1 MKLSLSRLLELM
13 TVLSSVGLVFTLGV
27 RTIEAQRPTPQ
38 FERDILP
45 IFRARCLKC
54 HGQSEPQAGLDLRT
68 VDSILKGGAAGP
80 VLVKGAAEKS
90 VLFQRV
96 ANHTM
101 PPAGAEAALTDSEIQ
116 TLRTWIDTASLQVST
131 LATLEAGSSQGSSNV
146 PSFEKDVLPIFK
158 EHCSACHGQS
168 SPPAGLNLQTVA
180 SVLKGSHNGPV
191 VLKGLVEK
199 SLLYQKVSAGSMPP
213 PGKGKPLNEKELR
226 VVRQWI
232 ESGIQTEPSAEAAL
246 VQSPGVTEKDRQ
258 FWAFRKPI
266 KQAIPKVKN
275 APRVRTPIDAFVLAK
290 LESKGLS
297 FSPDASKET
306 LIRRTYYDLIGL
318 PPSLDE
324 VRAFM
329 SDARSDAYERL
340 IDRLLSSPLYG
351 ERWAR
356 HWLDAAGY
364 TDMASIDNDLE
375 IVEVK
380 EGMWRYRD
388 YVVRSFNADKPYDRF
403 LTEQLAGD
411 ELLDWRSAS
420 KFTPEILDLLTA
432 TGYLRTIL
440 DTTDPPQLNRPLD
453 RYDLLTRVVDNV
465 STGLVGLTV
474 GCARCH
480 NHKYDPVPQKD
491 YYRLMSIFATAYNPE
506 EWLQPK
512 NRYLPDVSKAEQ
524 EEIARHNA
532 EVDRPLA
539 EVEKQLAELLRPHKQ
554 RLFEARLAGIPEIL
568 RNDVK
573 TAFETDK
580 EKRSLVQKY
589 LMQKF
594 GESLDIKPEEVDKVL
609 SEAQRADQ
617 EKLKSKI
624 ATLTSWRRTFGKI
637 QALWDMGPTP
647 KVHLLYRGNI
657 ETPGPEVQPGF
668 LSVLTP
674 SNENQIVQTQEVK
687 GSSSGRRLAFAK
699 WLTNRQHPL
708 TARVMVNRTWQIL
721 LGKGIVATPENFG
734 HSGIPPTHPELL
746 DWLAVDFVESGWK
759 MKRLQKLI
767 MMSTVYR
774 QASFR
779 PAEDSQSLAESVDSA
794 NDLLWRMNLR
804 RANAEVL
811 RDSMIAVSG
820 KLDPTQGG
828 PPIPLDYTPDG
839 LLTVSNKASFASSQR
854 RRSLYLL
861 ARRNYPLTF
870 LDNFDFPIMAIN
882 CTRRGNSAT
891 PLQSLTLLNSD
902 FAMEQADRFA
912 DRVLEL
918 AGKAASDEKKI
929 EMSYLVALA
938 RKPTSKE
945 LTFCLAHLQKQLR
958 RYLDLKTPPEVAS
971 GKALSYLC
979 QMLLASNEFLYID

>member
-1 MKLSLSRLLELM
+1 
-13 TVLSSVGLVFTLGV
+13 
-27 RTIEAQRPTPQ
+27 
-38 FERDILP
+38 
-45 IFRARCLKC
+45 
-54 HGQSEPQAGLDLRT
+54 
-68 VDSILKGGAAGP
+68 
-80 VLVKGAAEKS
+80 
-90 VLFQRV
+90 
-96 ANHTM
+96 M
-101 PPAGAEAALTDSEIQ
+101 PPAGAEVTLTDSEIQ
-116 TLRTWIDTASLQVST
+116 ILRKWIDTASLEVSAAAAS
-131 LATLEAGSSQGSSNV
+131 LGAGGSQGSSNV

-158 EHCSACHGQS
+158 EHCFACHGQS
-168 SPPAGLNLQTVA
+168 SPPAGLNLQTVS
-180 SVLKGSHNGPV
+180 SVLKGSHSGPV

-213 PGKGKPLNEKELR
+213 PGKKALNEKE
-226 VVRQWI
+226 VGVIRQWI
-232 ESGIQTEPSAEAAL
+232 EMGIQAEQNAEAAH
-246 VQSPGVTEKDRQ
+246 VESPGTTEKDRQ

-266 KQAIPKVKN
+266 KQTIPKVKN
-275 APRVRTPIDAFVLAK
+275 AQRVRTPIDAFVLAK
-290 LESKGLS
+290 LETKGLS
-297 FSPDASKET
+297 FSPDAPKET
-306 LIRRTYYDLIGL
+306 LIRRAYYDLIGL

-324 VRAFM
+324 VRTFM

-340 IDRLLSSPLYG
+340 IDRLLSSPRYG

-356 HWLDAAGY
+356 HWLDVAGY

-375 IVEVK
+375 IIEVK

-411 ELLDWRSAS
+411 ELLNWRSAS
-420 KFTPEILDLLTA
+420 KFTPEMVDLLTA
-432 TGYLRTIL
+432 TGYLRTVL

-465 STGLVGLTV
+465 STGLIGLTV

-480 NHKYDPVPQKD
+480 NHKYDPIPQKD

-532 EVDRPLA
+532 EIDRPLA
-539 EVEKQLAELLRPHKQ
+539 EVEKQLTDLLRPHKQ
-554 RLFEARLAGIPEIL
+554 RLFDARLAGVPELL
-568 RNDVK
+568 RDDVRI
-573 TAFETDK
+573 AFETAK
-580 EKRSLVQKY
+580 EKRNPVQKY
-589 LMQKF
+589 LMQKY
-594 GESLDIKPEEVDKVL
+594 GEALDVKPEEVDKLL
-609 SEAQRADQ
+609 SEAQRADR
-617 EKLKSKI
+617 EKLESKI
-624 ATLTSWRRTFGKI
+624 ATLASWRRSYGKI

-647 KVHLLYRGNI
+647 KVRLLYRGNVD
-657 ETPGPEVQPGF
+657 TPGPEVQPGF

-674 SNENQIVQTQEVK
+674 SNGNQTVQTQEVK
-687 GSSSGRRLAFAK
+687 GSSSGRRLEFAK
-699 WLTNRQHPL
+699 WLTSREHPL
-708 TARVMVNRTWQIL
+708 TARVMVNRTWQVL
-721 LGKGIVATPENFG
+721 FGKGIVATPENFG
-734 HSGIPPTHPELL
+734 HSGIPPTHPEML
-746 DWLAVDFVESGWK
+746 DWLAVDFAENGWK

-774 QASFR
+774 QSSFR
-779 PAEDSQSLAESVDSA
+779 PAEDSQTLAESVDSS

-811 RDSMIAVSG
+811 RDSIIAVSG
-820 KLDPTQGG
+820 KLDTTQGG
-828 PPIPLDYTPDG
+828 PPIPLAYTPDG
-839 LLTVSNKASFASSQR
+839 LLTVSSKGSVAASQW

-902 FAMEQADRFA
+902 FVMEQADRFA
-912 DRVLEL
+912 DHVVEL
-918 AGKAASDEKKI
+918 TGAAASDEKKI
-929 EMSYLVALA
+929 EMGYLLALA
-938 RKPTSKE
+938 RKPTTKE
-945 LTFCLAHLQKQLR
+945 LKFCLNHLQKQQQ
-958 RYLDLKTPPEVAS
+958 RYLDLKTPPEMAS
-971 GKALSYLC
+971 EKALSYFC